1 MSVYLTVKQKT
12 QTIIGLTGLRSSKN
26 FDACFEEK
34 KLKVVLNTLAFFS
47 STNDQ
52 TCRRE
57 A

>member
-12 QTIIGLTGLRSSKN
+12 QTIIGLTRLRSSKN

-34 KLKVVLNTLAFFS
+34 KLKIVLNTLAFFS